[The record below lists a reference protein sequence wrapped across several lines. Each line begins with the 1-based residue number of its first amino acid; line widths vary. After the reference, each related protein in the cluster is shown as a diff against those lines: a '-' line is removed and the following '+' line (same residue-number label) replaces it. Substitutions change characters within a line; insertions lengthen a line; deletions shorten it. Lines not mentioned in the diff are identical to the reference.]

1 MWRSDFTA
9 THYRSRAGCL
19 ECPRFDRN
27 LTATGCLS
35 LSLPVRLGEL
45 NPDRS
50 AVLSLPVSGCQRLY
64 FSRADSL
71 SSAREVMPP
80 GVLRA
85 ARQEHS

>member
-27 LTATGCLS
+27 LTANGCLS

-50 AVLSLPVSGCQRLY
+50 AVLSLPVSGCQRL
-64 FSRADSL
+64 SSNRVDSKNPVRATSCGF
-71 SSAREVMPP
+71 EPH
-80 GVLRA
+80 LR
-85 ARQEHS
+85 HP